1 MSYTFK
7 NWSFNDVYDFYIEFN
22 RIESYNEY
30 CRNWLNDY
38 YNIDNKIYFTS
49 KTNWTMNDIVDLQDY
64 NRVKRNI
71 NAILNAIE
79 SDNLRLTTS
88 EQVNQVFNVDKA
100 NEMEIRLKEYL
111 SYLGQLQFVYNITGL
126 TTTGNNL
133 KLGGVS

>member
-1 MSYTFK
+1 MSCTFK

-30 CRNWLNDY
+30 CKTWLNNY
-38 YNIDNKIYFTS
+38 YNFNISFTS
-49 KTNWTMNDIVDLQDY
+49 KTDWTMSDIVDLQDY
-64 NRVKRNI
+64 NRVKKNI
-71 NAILNAIE
+71 NAILNAIQG
-79 SDNLRLTTS
+79 SSTRLTTS
-88 EQVNQVFNVDKA
+88 EQVNQVFNVEKA

-111 SYLGQLQFVYNITGL
+111 SYLGQLQFAYNITGL